1 MGKATVEVLEIRF
14 KIEPELTQ
22 AYIFF
27 QGHGDCPE
35 PGTTGWHHK
44 TFPKSVS
51 VIDIIKAHADGTDD
65 PLLWSLEA
73 PE

>member
-14 KIEPELTQ
+14 IIGPELTQ
-22 AYIFF
+22 AYFFF

-44 TFPKSVS
+44 TFPKSVA
-51 VIDIIKAHADGTDD
+51 VIDIIKAHGNGKDD
-65 PLLWSLEA
+65 PLLWPLEA